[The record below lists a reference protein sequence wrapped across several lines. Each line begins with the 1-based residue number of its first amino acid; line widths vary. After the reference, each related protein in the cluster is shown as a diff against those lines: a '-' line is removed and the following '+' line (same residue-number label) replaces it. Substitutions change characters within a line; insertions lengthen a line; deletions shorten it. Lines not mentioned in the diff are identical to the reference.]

1 MRIGFDVTPLCVPQS
16 GVGTYTANLL
26 DNLAQNPSDVLV
38 PLTHRPWQVG
48 AAEVV
53 AGPGPVRLN
62 KTVWMQAV
70 LPWQLK
76 RLGLEV
82 CHYTNSVSPVWS
94 PCPSVVT
101 IHDMTLWLFPEY
113 HGRRRLLAMR
123 PFIPLAARR
132 AAAIITVSESAR
144 RDIVRILRVPEE
156 KVHVIYE
163 APAPHFRRLESSPKL
178 ESLREHLGLPERFI
192 LHVGTIE
199 PRKNLVRLIEAFAR
213 LRQAGESCTLVL
225 AGQRGWRDEAV
236 FATAER
242 LELGDAVRF
251 LGYVSPDTLV
261 ALYNLATVA
270 AFPSLYE
277 GFGLPIVEA
286 MGCGTPVVTSSRGAL
301 AEVAGEAA
309 EFVDPTEVESIAEGL
324 RRVLDHPTRHAELRA
339 QGIDRAA
346 QFSWAAAAR
355 QTRLIYALAA
365 GERAQETALRAPF
378 PSVSWVSGGDP
389 HLSPGDDRPGAT
401 RA

>member
-26 DNLAQNPSDVLV
+26 DHLAQNPSDVIV
-38 PLTHRPWQVG
+38 PLTHRPLLGDAVRPVG
-48 AAEVV
+48 
-53 AGPGPVRLN
+53 GPGSLRLN
-62 KTVWMQAV
+62 KTVWMQML
-70 LPWQLK
+70 LPLQLK
-76 RLGLEV
+76 RLGLDV
-82 CHYTNSVSPVWS
+82 SHYTNSVAPVWS
-94 PCPSVVT
+94 SCPSVVT

-123 PFIPLAARR
+123 PFVPLAARR

-144 RDIVRILRVPEE
+144 RDIVRILGVPEE

-163 APAPHFRRLESSPKL
+163 APAPHFRRVAPHPKL
-178 ESLREHLGLPERFI
+178 DSLRDHLALPERFI

-199 PRKNLVRLIEAFAR
+199 PRKNLVRLLEALAL
-213 LRQAGESCTLVL
+213 LRRADPTCTLVL

-251 LGYVSPDTLV
+251 LGYVSPETLV

-277 GFGLPIVEA
+277 GFGLPVVEA
-286 MGCGTPVVTSSRGAL
+286 MSCGTPVVCSTRGAL

-309 EFVDPTEVESIAEGL
+309 EFVEPTEVESIADGL
-324 RRVLDHPTRHAELRA
+324 QRVLDDEARHAELRA
-339 QGIDRAA
+339 QGLERAGG
-346 QFSWAAAAR
+346 FSWAAAAR
-355 QTRLIYALAA
+355 RTRYIYALAA
-365 GERAQETALRAPF
+365 GERTQGAALRAPF
-378 PSVSWVSGGDP
+378 PGVGWAPTGDAP
-389 HLSPGDDRPGAT
+389 LTPGDDRPGAT